1 MSTSKQILVLGGAGY
16 IGSHTI
22 DLLERSGYSII
33 VLDNLYSGHQQSLSE
48 NIHFERLDISKNNL
62 SDISDKYGEISGI
75 IHFASFIE
83 VGESMK
89 DPYKYIT
96 NNIDR
101 STDVM
106 EFMKDSRIRN
116 IVFSSSAAVY
126 GKDYTDNLK
135 ETYIKKPINV
145 YGFSK
150 SVVEDL
156 LSFYDEIYG
165 IKSVSL
171 RYFNASGASHFKN
184 IGEDHPNE
192 SHLIPLIIKTA
203 LGLREK
209 IMIYGDDY
217 NTPDG
222 TCIRDYVHVDDLA
235 QAHLLSLEYLING
248 GESEIFN
255 LGGSRGYSVKEI
267 IDTTQKVTKLKV
279 NREITQRREGDPD
292 ILVADYSKIQKK
304 LHWKPQYGI
313 DDIIQT
319 AFNWHKN
326 NPKGFE

>member
-33 VLDNLYSGHQQSLSE
+33 VLDNLYSGHKKSLSK
-48 NIHFERLDISKNNL
+48 NIQFEKNDISKNNL

-89 DPYKYIT
+89 DPYKYIS

-106 EFMKDSRIRN
+106 EFMKNRGIRN

-126 GKDYTDNLK
+126 GKDYKDKLK
-135 ETYIKKPINV
+135 ESYIKKPINV
-145 YGFSK
+145 YGYTK

-165 IKSVSL
+165 IKSISL

-192 SHLIPLIIKTA
+192 THLIPLIIKTA

-222 TCIRDYVHVDDLA
+222 TCIRDYIHVDDLA
-235 QAHLLSLEYLING
+235 QAHLLSLEHLING
-248 GESEIFN
+248 GDSDVFN

-267 IDTTQKVTKLKV
+267 IETTQNITNLHV
-279 NREITQRREGDPD
+279 NKEITQRREGDPD
-292 ILVADYSKIQKK
+292 ILIADYSKIQKK
-304 LHWKPQYGI
+304 LKWEPKYEV

-326 NPKGFE
+326 NPDGFN

>member
-203 LGLREK
+203 LGLRDK

-217 NTPDG
+217 DTPDG

-235 QAHLLSLEYLING
+235 RAHLLSLKYLTNG
-248 GESEIFN
+248 GDSEVFN

-267 IDTTQKVTKLKV
+267 IDTTELITKLKV
-279 NREITQRREGDPD
+279 KREITHRRDGDPD
-292 ILVADYSKIQKK
+292 ILVADYNKIQKK
-304 LHWKPQYGI
+304 LHWDPQYGI

-319 AFNWHKN
+319 SFNWHKN
-326 NPKGFE
+326 NPNGFE

>member
-1 MSTSKQILVLGGAGY
+1 MRTSGQILVLGGSGY

-22 DLLERSGYSII
+22 ELLERSGYSII
-33 VLDNLYSGHQQSLSE
+33 VLDNLYSGHRKSLSE
-48 NIHFERLDISKNNL
+48 NIHFEKKDISASNL

-89 DPYKYIT
+89 NPYKYIT

-101 STDVM
+101 SVDVM
-106 EFMKDSRIRN
+106 EFMKDKRIRN

-135 ETYIKKPINV
+135 EIYVKKPINV